1 MIGLVICHKSL
12 ASELIETTQ
21 AVIGHHGDLFA
32 FSNDKL
38 TIEQLLRDI
47 EDFLKSQGNPDQ
59 AVIMVD
65 LRGGNCWSVAKML
78 NHSHPQYF
86 ILSGVNLPMLFSFL
100 TKKDKLSPEQLVET
114 MEKDAHR
121 GILLEK

>member
-12 ASELIETTQ
+12 ASELIDTAQ
-21 AVIGHHGDLFA
+21 AVIGHHGDLYA

-47 EDFLKSQGNPDQ
+47 EEFLKSRGNPEQ

-86 ILSGVNLPMLFSFL
+86 VLSGVNLPMLFSFL
-100 TKKDKLSPEQLVET
+100 TKKDRLPPRELAET